1 MNLVNVLQRGRTA
14 LHFAAEKNSLA
25 IVELLIRS
33 GADVNAK
40 DEVSHHALYFT
51 TVRMITVEGSCLSYP
66 VKSNDDTMSEQVLVR
81 LIYV

>member
-1 MNLVNVLQRGRTA
+1 MNLVNMLQCGRTA

-33 GADVNAK
+33 GADLNAK
-40 DEVSHHALYFT
+40 DEVSTALNFT
-51 TVRMITVEGSCLSYP
+51 TVRTVEGSCLTYP

>member
-1 MNLVNVLQRGRTA
+1 MNLVNMLQCGRTA

-33 GADVNAK
+33 GADLNAK
-40 DEVSHHALYFT
+40 DEVSTALNFT
-51 TVRMITVEGSCLSYP
+51 TVRMITVEGSCLTYP

>member
-1 MNLVNVLQRGRTA
+1 MNLVNMLQRGRTA

-51 TVRMITVEGSCLSYP
+51 TVRMITVESSILKLSC
-66 VKSNDDTMSEQVLVR
+66 K
-81 LIYV
+81 IK